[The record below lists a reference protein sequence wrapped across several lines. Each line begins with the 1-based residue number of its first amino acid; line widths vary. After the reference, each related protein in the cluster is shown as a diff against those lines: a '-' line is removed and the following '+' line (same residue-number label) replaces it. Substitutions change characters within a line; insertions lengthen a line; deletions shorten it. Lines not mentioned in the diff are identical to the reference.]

1 MNKSE
6 LVDEIAKNMSSKKE
20 AEAALDSLINAIT
33 MSLKK
38 GDKIALSG
46 LGTFKISKRKARNGR
61 NPRTGET
68 IKIKASKVAQFTAGK
83 ALKEAIA

>member
-6 LVDEIAKNMSSKKE
+6 LVDEIAKNGSSKKE
-20 AEAALDSLINAIT
+20 AEAALASLLNAIT
-33 MSLKK
+33 TTLKK

-46 LGTFKISKRKARNGR
+46 LGTFKVSKRKARNGR

-68 IKIKASKVAQFTAGK
+68 IKIKARKVAQFTAGK